1 MSLYIKRCNFF
12 REILSKKCLP
22 IVGAYNGMVA
32 R

>member
-1 MSLYIKRCNFF
+1 MIKSCKLF
-12 REILSKKCLP
+12 RKLLETDCVP